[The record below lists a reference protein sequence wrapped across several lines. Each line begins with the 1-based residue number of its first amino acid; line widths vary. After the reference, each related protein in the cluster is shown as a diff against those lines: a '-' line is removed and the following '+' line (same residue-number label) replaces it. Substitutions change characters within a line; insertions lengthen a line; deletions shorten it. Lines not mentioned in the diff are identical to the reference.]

1 MEKTEEGL
9 KREVGPLALA
19 MSIVNMTVGAGIF
32 VLPGIVGVNLG
43 AFGVF
48 GYVFCAILLASIM
61 LSYAEIGSKVT
72 TSGGSYAY
80 VEAAFGRYPG
90 FVINWLFFFG
100 WGLLGSA
107 AIINV
112 AADSLAILF
121 PIFGLPLVRAL
132 FFACVLGLLVF
143 VNIRGA
149 KEGVRLVQFFTIIKL
164 APLILIIF
172 FGIGLI
178 KTENLMWD
186 ELPTVA
192 NFGQTAFILFFAFSG
207 FETTLGVSGELKN
220 PKRTVPL
227 GLLLGGVI
235 LMLTYMLLQMVI
247 QGALGAEVALF
258 KDAPLAAVADKIIG
272 PIGATILIIVTA
284 ISCLGNNTGDILATP
299 RLLFAGAK
307 DGFYPKF
314 LARVHPKYAT
324 PYLAVIIY
332 AALIFIFSV
341 AGGFEEL
348 AVLASCAILLIYL
361 SVILATIKMR
371 RKMVENAEQTF
382 TIPGGLIVPSIGII
396 AIIWLLTML
405 SIEDILA
412 TLAFIGIVSLIYWL
426 MKKSKNLTSRTKQ

>member
-1 MEKTEEGL
+1 MEKTSEGL

-371 RKMVENAEQTF
+371 RKIVENAEQTF

>member
-1 MEKTEEGL
+1 MEKTSEGL